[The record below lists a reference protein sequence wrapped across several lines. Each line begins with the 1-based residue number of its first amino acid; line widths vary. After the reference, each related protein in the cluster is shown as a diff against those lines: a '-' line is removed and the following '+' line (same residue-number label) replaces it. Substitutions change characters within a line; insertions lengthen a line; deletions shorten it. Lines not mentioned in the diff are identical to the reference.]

1 MQMNVDERR
10 KQNDR
15 IEAILQEW
23 TQSQEADSLMH
34 ALQHVG
40 VTAAVLNTGS
50 DLLKDPQLIARG
62 YMQFIERD
70 FVGVQPHPSAPW
82 RTGSEPIQIR
92 SPAPTLGQHN
102 QLVLGGM
109 LGLSQSELGGL
120 ADTGVIGNKP
130 RLP

>member
-1 MQMNVDERR
+1 
-10 KQNDR
+10 
-15 IEAILQEW
+15 
-23 TQSQEADSLMH
+23 MH
-34 ALQHVG
+34 ALQRVG
-40 VTAAVLNTGS
+40 VTAAMLNTGP
-50 DLLKDPQLIARG
+50 DLLKDPQLVARG
-62 YMQFIERD
+62 YMQLIERD

-82 RTGSEPIQIR
+82 RPGSEPIPIR